1 MRAEC
6 VQKSK
11 CFTQIHFL
19 IIQRSFPGGSDG
31 RESACNIGDAGSVLG
46 REDPWRRK
54 WQPTPV
60 FLPGRSHGQRSL
72 AGYTVFEVAESD
84 MTGATNTLFTLNG
97 EMEAA
102 FLSVNPASRDGN

>member
-1 MRAEC
+1 MAQRLKCLPGMRETW
-6 VQKSK
+6 V
-11 CFTQIHFL
+11 
-19 IIQRSFPGGSDG
+19 RS
-31 RESACNIGDAGSVLG
+31 LG